1 MAGKFTIGFDLG
13 GTKMFAVVFD
23 DEFKEVGSAR
33 VPTDGHKGEKDGL
46 RRIIATAQ
54 DALDDAGIK
63 AKEVAAFGIG
73 CPGVVDFEKGVLRGA
88 TNLGWGDVE
97 VGAYIES
104 KLGMKATV
112 LNDVDAGT
120 YAEYSHGA
128 GTGSRSLLGIFP
140 GTGVGGGFVY
150 EGKILRGKRASC
162 MEIGNLR
169 LAGTTLE
176 GRANEA
182 VRLEA
187 LAGRLG
193 VAAACA
199 TEAARGGAPSVMDL
213 AGTDIKAIKSGT
225 IKKAIDSGERAVR
238 RIMKRSIA
246 YLGLG
251 ASAAIDL
258 LAPDTIVL
266 GGGLVEK
273 MPDLY
278 VDGLRD
284 SVKENASAALVEE
297 LEIVVAKL
305 GDHAVAIGAAAYALE
320 RVRKD

>member
-1 MAGKFTIGFDLG
+1 MAERCSIGFDLG

-23 DEFKEVGSAR
+23 DNFKVLGSAR
-33 VPTDGHKGEKDGL
+33 VPTEGHRGPKDGMK
-46 RRIIATAQ
+46 RIAATAQ
-54 DALDDAGIK
+54 DAMKDAGIK
-63 AKEVAAFGIG
+63 AKDIRGFGIG
-73 CPGVVDFEKGVLRGA
+73 CPGVVDFEKGILRRAVNIGWEDVKVA
-88 TNLGWGDVE
+88 SYLGE
-97 VGAYIES
+97 
-104 KLGMKATV
+104 KLGVDVTV

-120 YAEYSHGA
+120 YAEYAMGA
-128 GTGSRSLLGIFP
+128 GKGARSLLGIFP

-150 EGKILRGKRASC
+150 EGKILRGRAASC
-162 MEIGNLR
+162 MEIGNVR

-176 GRANEA
+176 GAMHEP

-199 TEAARGGAPSVMDL
+199 TEAARGGAPSIMEK

-225 IKKAIDSGERAVR
+225 ISRAIDGGEDAIA
-238 RIMKRSIA
+238 RIMERSVH

-251 ASAAIDL
+251 AAAVVDL

-266 GGGLVEK
+266 GGGLPEK

-278 VDGLRD
+278 TKGLKK
-284 SVKENASAALVEE
+284 SIEAHAQPALAKGVK
-297 LEIVVAKL
+297 VVIAEL
-305 GDHAVAIGAAAYALE
+305 GDYAVVKGAASYAINHVK
-320 RVRKD
+320 R

>member
-1 MAGKFTIGFDLG
+1 MAEKCTIGFDLG

-23 DEFKEVGSAR
+23 ENFKVLGSAR
-33 VPTDGHKGEKDGL
+33 VPTDGHKGAKDGL
-46 RRIIATAQ
+46 KRIAATAQ
-54 DALDDAGIK
+54 DAMKDAGIK
-63 AKEVAAFGIG
+63 TRDVRAFGIG
-73 CPGVVDFEKGVLRGA
+73 CPGVVDFEQGILRRA
-88 TNLGWGDVE
+88 VNIGWEDVK
-97 VGAYIES
+97 VGGYLEE
-104 KLGMKATV
+104 KLGMHVSV

-120 YAEYSHGA
+120 YAEYAMGA
-128 GTGSRSLLGIFP
+128 GKGARSLLGIFP

-150 EGKILRGKRASC
+150 EGKILRGRRASC
-162 MEIGNLR
+162 MEIGNVR

-176 GRANEA
+176 GEMHEP

-193 VAAACA
+193 VASACA
-199 TEAARGGAPSVMDL
+199 TVAARGGAPSVMAK

-225 IKKAIDSGERAVR
+225 ISRAIEGGEKAVE
-238 RIMKRSIA
+238 RIMERSIH

-251 ASAAIDL
+251 AAAVVDL

-278 VDGLRD
+278 TKGLKK
-284 SVKENASAALVEE
+284 SIEANAQPALAKGIKV
-297 LEIVVAKL
+297 VVAEL
-305 GDHAVAIGAAAYALE
+305 GDYAVVKGAASYALTHME
-320 RVRKD
+320 R

>member
-1 MAGKFTIGFDLG
+1 MASKYSIGFDLG

-23 DEFKEVGSAR
+23 SKLKELGSAR
-33 VPTDGHKGEKDGL
+33 VPTDGHKGQKDGL
-46 RRIIATAQ
+46 RRIVATAE
-54 DALDDAGIK
+54 DALKSAGLK
-63 AKEVAAFGIG
+63 AKDIDAFGIG
-73 CPGVVDFEKGVLRGA
+73 CPGVVDFEKGVLCGA

-97 VGAYIES
+97 VARYIKS
-104 KLGMKATV
+104 KLGVKAAV

-120 YAEYSHGA
+120 YAEYAMGA
-128 GTGSRSLLGIFP
+128 GRGARSLLGIFP

-150 EGKILRGKRASC
+150 EGKILRGKSASC

-176 GRANEA
+176 GKADEP

-199 TEAARGGAPSVMDL
+199 TEAARGGAPSIMEL
-213 AGTDIKAIKSGT
+213 AGTDIKAIKSGV
-225 IKKAIDSGERAVR
+225 IKKAIDGGERAVE
-238 RIMKRSIA
+238 RIMQRSIA

-251 ASAAIDL
+251 VSAVVDL
-258 LAPDTIVL
+258 LAPDMIVL

-273 MPDLY
+273 MPQIY
-278 VDGLRD
+278 IDGLRE
-284 SVKENASAALVEE
+284 SIKKNASPALADGV
-297 LEIVVAKL
+297 EIVVAEL
-305 GDHAVAIGAAAYALE
+305 GDHAVAIGAAAYAL
-320 RVRKD
+320 RQGR

>member
-1 MAGKFTIGFDLG
+1 MANKYSIGFDLG
-13 GTKMFAVVFD
+13 GTKMFAVVL
-23 DEFKEVGSAR
+23 DEDFEVKGSAR
-33 VPTDGHKGEKDGL
+33 VPTNGHEGEKVGL
-46 RRIIATAQ
+46 RRIVSTTEEAMK
-54 DALDDAGIK
+54 DAGVD
-63 AKEVAAFGIG
+63 AKQLTAFGIG
-73 CPGVVDFEKGVLRGA
+73 CPGVVDFEKGILRGA
-88 TNLGWGDVE
+88 TNLGWGDVFI
-97 VGAYIES
+97 GDYIEE
-104 KLGMKATV
+104 KLGVKASV

-120 YAEYSHGA
+120 YAEYAMGA
-128 GTGSRSLLGIFP
+128 GQGSRSLLGIFP

-150 EGKILRGKRASC
+150 EGKILRGRAASC

-176 GRANEA
+176 GKVGDP

-199 TEAARGGAPSVMDL
+199 TEAARGGAPSVMEI

-225 IKKAIDSGERAVR
+225 IKKAIDRGERAVR
-238 RIMKRSIA
+238 RIMKRSID

-251 ASAAIDL
+251 ASAVVDL

-278 VDGLRD
+278 IEGLRD
-284 SVKENASAALVEE
+284 AIKANASPALAEG
-297 LEIVVAKL
+297 IKIKVASL
-305 GDHAVAIGAAAYALE
+305 GDFAVVKGAAAYALE
-320 RVRKD
+320 R

>member
-1 MAGKFTIGFDLG
+1 MAAKFSIGFDLG

-23 DEFKEVGSAR
+23 RDLNEVGAAR
-33 VPTDGHKGEKDGL
+33 VPTDGHRGEKDGL
-46 RRIIATAQ
+46 KRIVATAE
-54 DALDDAGIK
+54 DAIKDAGLK
-63 AKEVAAFGIG
+63 AKDIGVFGIG

-88 TNLGWGDVE
+88 ANLGWGDVDI
-97 VGAYIES
+97 GGYIGS
-104 KLGMKATV
+104 KLGVEVTV

-120 YAEYSHGA
+120 YAEFAMGA
-128 GTGSRSLLGIFP
+128 GRKARSLLGVFP

-150 EGKILRGKRASC
+150 EGKILRGKAASC

-176 GRANEA
+176 GKQDEA

-199 TEAARGGAPSVMDL
+199 TEAARGGAPSIMEL

-225 IKKAIDSGERAVR
+225 IKKAIDNGERAVERIVR
-238 RIMKRSIA
+238 RSVA

-251 ASAAIDL
+251 VSAVVDL

-273 MPDLY
+273 MPEVY
-278 VDGLRD
+278 CKGLRA
-284 SVKENASAALVEE
+284 SIEANASAALAEGVK
-297 LEIVVAKL
+297 IVVAEL
-305 GDHAVAIGAAAYALE
+305 GDHAVAAGAAAYAAKVGE
-320 RVRKD
+320 G